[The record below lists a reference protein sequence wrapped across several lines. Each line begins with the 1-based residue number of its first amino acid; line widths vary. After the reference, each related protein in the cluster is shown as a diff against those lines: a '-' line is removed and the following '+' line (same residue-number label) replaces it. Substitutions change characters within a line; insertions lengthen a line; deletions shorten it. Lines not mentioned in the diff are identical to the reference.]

1 MLSDFDLKGFHR
13 LMVEKEVPCFIFML
27 ENVKTRKPKFIE
39 VIVKRPYRYTNP
51 EILKRIPKKFK
62 GVKVK
67 VL

>member
-1 MLSDFDLKGFHR
+1 MLPDFDLKEFFE
-13 LMVEKEVPCFIFML
+13 LMKEKEVPCFIFML
-27 ENVKTRKPKFIE
+27 ENIKTKKPKFIE

-51 EILKRIPKKFK
+51 EILKKIPKKFK